1 MIRAKRNLYE
11 NSNSLNDKT
20 VIKNKNVQKQCK
32 FKLQNRFS
40 ISKIK
45 NSITNKAN
53 VDEIILLMTYF
64 FLYCY
69 LKFNNELY
77 FSNYSRK

>member
-32 FKLQNRFS
+32 FKLQNRYS

-53 VDEIILLMTYF
+53 VDEIILSMTYF

>member
-32 FKLQNRFS
+32 FKLQNRYS